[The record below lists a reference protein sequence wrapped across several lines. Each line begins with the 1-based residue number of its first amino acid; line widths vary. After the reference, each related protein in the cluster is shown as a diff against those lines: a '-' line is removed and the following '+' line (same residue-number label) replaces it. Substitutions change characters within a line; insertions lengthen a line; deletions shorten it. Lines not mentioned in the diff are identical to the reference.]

1 MKYDEQVD
9 ELFRNGF
16 NPDFS
21 EEIPTDFLSDLN
33 QRLDDLE
40 QSKRKKRTPV
50 YWWVAGVFSMIGLM
64 LFAYS
69 FNQSQNKHLISEE
82 KTNSGLSAKKFFI
95 QQTKS
100 TKYQELMQS
109 EKGSLIVGNQ
119 QNKFI
124 TREKLTQKNEFVNSN
139 ETNNTESYSKGN
151 LGENNPS
158 RINLK
163 TEIFAKNEFENKQV
177 NTPTFPLLEV
187 QKDKNEIMTHSTN
200 LVSETLSSGLNPTE
214 DTNSR
219 NFSNETKSVE
229 NQVYTINPTIKDSV
243 KKVKTSIRYSLSF
256 YSGVSW
262 ILHNVLIPNSSFGS
276 FQTTSLITPEDYRNK
291 RKLEEKTITSWDMAM
306 RFSLQFKKLS
316 ISSGVDYFVWG
327 ERTDYSNVSYN
338 AQHQNS
344 YRYIN
349 IPVLV
354 GYQIQKGSFGIQPF
368 TGLSAGFLAQETMGF
383 YLNIDN
389 STSAY
394 QANINKFTG
403 SVHAG
408 CELAYFSQSGIKVSI
423 NPIVRTA
430 LTKVVQSDL
439 ARNRYSSLGLQL
451 GIGYRW

>member
-1 MKYDEQVD
+1 MKHDEQVD

-40 QSKRKKRTPV
+40 QNKRKKRTPV
-50 YWWVAGVFSMIGLM
+50 YWWIAGVFSMIGLL

-69 FNQSQNKHLISEE
+69 FNQSKNKHIISE
-82 KTNSGLSAKKFFI
+82 KKKNSTETTAKLLA
-95 QQTKS
+95 QQVKS
-100 TKYQELMQS
+100 TINREVITS
-109 EKGSLIVGNQ
+109 ESASLLVGNS

-124 TREKLTQKNEFVNSN
+124 TRKKFGQKNELINSN
-139 ETNNTESYSKGN
+139 ETNNTESYSQRN

-158 RINLK
+158 RIDFK
-163 TEIFAKNEFENKQV
+163 KEIFVKNEFENKQV
-177 NTPTFPLLEV
+177 NTPTFSLLEV
-187 QKDKNEIMTHSTN
+187 QKDKYEVLSDSTN
-200 LVSETLSSGLNPTE
+200 LVSDTVSSGLNSA

-219 NFSNETKSVE
+219 NFTNETKSDNIQISSLKPNV
-229 NQVYTINPTIKDSV
+229 KDSI
-243 KKVKTSIRYSLSF
+243 KKPYGYSLLF
-256 YSGVSW
+256 YSGVSGV
-262 ILHNVLIPNSSFGS
+262 LHYVLTPNSSFGS
-276 FQTTSLITPEDYRNK
+276 FQTTSSLTPEDYRNK
-291 RKLEEKTITSWDMAM
+291 RKLEEKTITSWDMAL
-306 RFSLQFKKLS
+306 RFSLQYKKLS

-338 AQHQNS
+338 AQHLNS

-349 IPVLV
+349 IPVLF
-354 GYQIQKGSFGIQPF
+354 GYQIQKGSFGILPF
-368 TGLSAGFLAQETMGF
+368 AGISAGFLAKESIGY

-403 SVHAG
+403 ALHAG
-408 CELAYFSQSGIKVSI
+408 CELAYFSQSGIKVSV
-423 NPIVRTA
+423 NPIVRTS

>member
-1 MKYDEQVD
+1 MKHDEQVD

-16 NPDFS
+16 NPDFL
-21 EEIPTDFLSDLN
+21 EEIPNDYLSDIN

-50 YWWVAGVFSMIGLM
+50 YWWVAGVFSVIGLF

-69 FNQSQNKHLISEE
+69 FNQSKNKQLIS
-82 KTNSGLSAKKFFI
+82 KLKKNSTETTDKLLAHQS
-95 QQTKS
+95 KS
-100 TKYQELMQS
+100 TINRELIRS
-109 EKGSLIVGNQ
+109 EKASLIVGNY

-124 TREKLTQKNEFVNSN
+124 TREKLAQKNEFVNSN
-139 ETNNTESYSKGN
+139 ETKNARQYTQVN
-151 LGENNPS
+151 LGESYLS
-158 RINLK
+158 RIDLK
-163 TEIFAKNEFENKQV
+163 REIFSINEFENKTD
-177 NTPTFPLLEV
+177 NTPSFPLLEV
-187 QKDKNEIMTHSTN
+187 QKDKNEIITDSTN
-200 LVSETLSSGLNPTE
+200 LVSETLNSGLNPIE

-219 NFSNETKSVE
+219 NFSKETKSVE
-229 NQVYTINPTIKDSV
+229 NQNSTLKPNVNDSIKKIKTTIGYSV
-243 KKVKTSIRYSLSF
+243 SF
-256 YSGVSW
+256 YSGVSAV
-262 ILHNVLIPNSSFGS
+262 LHNVLTPNSSFGS
-276 FQTTSLITPEDYRNK
+276 FQTTSSITPEDYRNK

-306 RFSLQFKKLS
+306 RFSLQYRKLT

-338 AQHQNS
+338 AHHQNY

-349 IPVLV
+349 IPVLI

-368 TGLSAGFLAQETMGF
+368 AGLSTGFLAQESMGF

-394 QANINKFTG
+394 QATISKFTG
-403 SVHAG
+403 TLHTG
-408 CELAYFSQSGIKVSI
+408 CELAYYSQSGIKVSV
-423 NPIVRTA
+423 NPIVRTS
-430 LTKVVQSDL
+430 LTKVVESDL